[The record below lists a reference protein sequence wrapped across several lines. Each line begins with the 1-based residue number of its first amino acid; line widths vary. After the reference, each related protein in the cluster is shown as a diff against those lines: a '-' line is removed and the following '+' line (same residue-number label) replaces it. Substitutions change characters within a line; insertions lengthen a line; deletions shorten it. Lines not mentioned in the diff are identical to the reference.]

1 MRHAGIMLLLA
12 LTCAAALTM
21 AQETADGPTDGK
33 AQKTFQDALKCV
45 EQRKPELAFE
55 EFKKA
60 DKQDGGHCKACQR
73 KMMKYGV
80 EFRDWKAAE
89 TGASEMAAEAQ
100 GDHDVALAHQQFGV
114 ILMDEAFDKH
124 KDEIFAR
131 AHEEFKKALAIVPNF
146 PAALYLDGQALAHM
160 KHDDEAK
167 AQFALFVK
175 MAPANDAKR
184 GRAIRFIEDPEL
196 ARARMAPAFAITTID
211 GRKVS
216 IDDLQGKVVLIDF
229 WATWCGPCREALP
242 HIKEIAKKFQ
252 GQPLVIL
259 SVSLDTD
266 EEKWKQF
273 VNNNG
278 MDWLQARDGG
288 FTGPVSRLFSVD
300 AIPHTFTI
308 DSDGIL
314 QDEHIGDAS
323 IEGKLKKLVK
333 RANESEQAAKP
344 GK

>member
-1 MRHAGIMLLLA
+1 MRHAGIMLLFV
-12 LTCAAALTM
+12 LTCAAVLLI
-21 AQETADGPTDGK
+21 AQDAADGPTDEK
-33 AQKTFQDALKCV
+33 AQKTFRDALKYAQ
-45 EQRKPELAFE
+45 EHKPEAALDD
-55 EFKKA
+55 FKKA

-73 KMMKYGV
+73 KMMQYGI

-89 TGASEMAAEAQ
+89 TGASEMVAEAQ
-100 GDHDVALAHQQFGV
+100 GDDNLALAHEKFGI
-114 ILMDEAFDKH
+114 ILMDEALDKH
-124 KDEIFAR
+124 KDEIFLR
-131 AHEEFKKALAIVPNF
+131 AHQELTKALAIVANF
-146 PAALYLDGQALAHM
+146 PNALYVDGQVLAHL

-167 AQFALFVK
+167 SQFALFVK
-175 MAPANDAKR
+175 MAPANDPKR
-184 GRAIRFIEDPEL
+184 DRAMRFIEDPEL
-196 ARARMAPAFAITTID
+196 ARERMAPAFAITTID
-211 GRKVS
+211 GRTVS

-229 WATWCGPCREALP
+229 WATWCAPCREALP
-242 HIKEIAKKFQ
+242 HIKGIAKKFQ

-273 VNNNG
+273 VTHNG
-278 MDWLQARDGG
+278 MTWLQTRDGG
-288 FTGPVSRLFSVD
+288 FTGPVSRLFSVT

-333 RANESEQAAKP
+333 RASESELAGKP
-344 GK
+344 GQ

>member
-12 LTCAAALTM
+12 LTCAAVLTM
-21 AQETADGPTDGK
+21 AQDTADGPTDGK

-45 EQRKPELAFE
+45 QQHKPELALD

-60 DKQDGGHCKACQR
+60 DKQDGGHCKACQQ
-73 KMMKYGV
+73 KMMKYGI
-80 EFRDWKAAE
+80 ELRDWKAAE
-89 TGASEMAAEAQ
+89 TGASEMVAEAQ
-100 GDHDVALAHQQFGV
+100 GDHDLALAHEQFGV
-114 ILMDEAFDKH
+114 ILMDEALDKH
-124 KDEIFAR
+124 KDEVFVR
-131 AHEEFKKALAIVPNF
+131 AHEEFTKALVSAANF
-146 PAALYLDGQALAHM
+146 PAALYVDVQALAHM

-167 AQFALFVK
+167 TQFSLFVK
-175 MAPANDAKR
+175 TAPANDAKR
-184 GRAIRFIEDPEL
+184 DRAMRFIEDPEL

-211 GRKVS
+211 GQKVS

-242 HIKEIAKKFQ
+242 HIKDIAKKFQ

-278 MDWLQARDGG
+278 MTWLQTRDGG
-288 FTGPVSRLFSVD
+288 FTGPVSRLFSVA

-308 DSDGIL
+308 DCDGIL

-333 RANESEQAAKP
+333 RANESELAAKQA
-344 GK
+344 K

>member
-1 MRHAGIMLLLA
+1 MHDRN
-12 LTCAAALTM
+12 TEAAL
-21 AQETADGPTDGK
+21 DD
-33 AQKTFQDALKCV
+33 
-45 EQRKPELAFE
+45 
-55 EFKKA
+55 FKKA

-73 KMMKYGV
+73 KMMKYGI

-89 TGASEMAAEAQ
+89 TGASEMAADAH
-100 GDHDVALAHQQFGV
+100 GDHDLALAHEQFGV
-114 ILMDEAFDKH
+114 VLMAEALDKH
-124 KDEIFAR
+124 KDEIFLR
-131 AHEEFKKALAIVPNF
+131 AHEELAKALATVPNF
-146 PAALYLDGQALAHM
+146 PEALYVDGQALAHM

-175 MAPANDAKR
+175 MVPENDPKCD
-184 GRAIRFIEDPEL
+184 RAMRFIEDPEL
-196 ARARMAPAFAITTID
+196 ARSRMAPAFAITTID

-229 WATWCGPCREALP
+229 WATWCAPCREALP
-242 HIKEIAKKFQ
+242 HIKDIAKKFQ

-278 MDWLQARDGG
+278 MTWLQTRDGG
-288 FTGPVSRLFSVD
+288 FTGPVARLFSVN

-308 DSDGIL
+308 DSDGIM
-314 QDEHIGDAS
+314 QDEHIGNAS

-333 RANESEQAAKP
+333 RASESESAGKP
-344 GK
+344 GQ